1 MSFGASTESVWKA
14 KRNGRTLLET
24 VRATELTSAL
34 NVPPQIL
41 SSHDI
46 ATGTRSEMK
55 VHLF

>member
-24 VRATELTSAL
+24 VRSTELTSAL

-46 ATGTRSEMK
+46 AIGTRSEMK
-55 VHLF
+55 